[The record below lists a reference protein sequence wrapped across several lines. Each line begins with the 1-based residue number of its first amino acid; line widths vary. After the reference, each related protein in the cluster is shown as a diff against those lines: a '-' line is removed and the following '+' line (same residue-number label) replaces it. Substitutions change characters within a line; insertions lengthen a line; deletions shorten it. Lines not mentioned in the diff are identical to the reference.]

1 MSSFPVLCHTQGL
14 IISSLGPERERRLR
28 VIAHEHAPYPW
39 TTDYLISAH
48 LIHLTVILS
57 ASPAPARS
65 HRPIRLLLET
75 DADSKTPSRA

>member
-1 MSSFPVLCHTQGL
+1 MSSFPALCHTQGL
-14 IISSLGPERERRLR
+14 IISSVGPEREIRLR
-28 VIAHEHAPYPW
+28 VTARERVPCPW
-39 TTDYLISAH
+39 TTHHLISAH

-57 ASPAPARS
+57 ASPAPASR